1 MAAEVGIGGGGG
13 SVGAPVPPF
22 MGFKSLNKRNY
33 K

>member
-13 SVGAPVPPF
+13 VGAPVPPF